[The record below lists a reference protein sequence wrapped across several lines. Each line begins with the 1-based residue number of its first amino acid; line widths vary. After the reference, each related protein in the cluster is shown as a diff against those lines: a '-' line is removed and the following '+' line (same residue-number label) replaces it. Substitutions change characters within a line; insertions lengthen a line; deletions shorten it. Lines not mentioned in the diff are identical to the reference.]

1 MVNKISW
8 RSRAASA
15 ARDTL
20 RRIDETRQLATL
32 GVTVG
37 ARTGLAYR
45 GSLAGARAALEQR
58 LRGGL
63 GLGSILRVHGAS
75 QPDAPA
81 LSDDRHRLTYSE
93 VDARVDRIAGELSAR
108 GIGRGAPIVIVLHN
122 RIEVIEMQAV
132 ATRLGGA
139 AVSASW
145 RSTPD
150 ELAYVID
157 HSGARALVIEASLA
171 EPILAA
177 GDRFARVRGN
187 IITVGGEVPGATSY
201 DDVAEH
207 GTARASTES
216 AEEGAVVI
224 YTSGTT
230 GKPKGAVRTFGRDA
244 HLAYMHVLAEL
255 PVRADDRHLAVCP
268 LYHSTAFAFATIT
281 LLLGGSVHVEAKFDP
296 ERTLA
301 TLARER
307 INTTAM
313 VPTMLHRILQLPPEV
328 RAAHD
333 TRSLRAILSG
343 GAPLS
348 GTLAR
353 EVCEELGHVLYNF
366 YGATETGINT
376 IATPDELLRAP
387 GTIGHAVGGNEI
399 RLLDDQGQEVADGA
413 TGELFVRD
421 SMLVRYHGDDH
432 ATRPAMKDG
441 FFPGGDLA
449 HRDRHGLFHID
460 GRKRDM
466 LISGGVNVY
475 PAEIEEVLATHP
487 AVLEVAIVGAADAD
501 LGERVKAFVSLRPGA
516 EASAAELVAYARAR
530 LSGPKIPREIV
541 FLSELP
547 KNPTGKI
554 LKRELRTM

>member
-1 MVNKISW
+1 MQGRFEKLSELGQL
-8 RSRAASA
+8 SA
-15 ARDTL
+15 
-20 RRIDETRQLATL
+20 L
-32 GVTVG
+32 GVRVG

-45 GSLAGARAALEQR
+45 ANAKGLGAVIEQR

-63 GLGSILRVHGAS
+63 GLASVFRIHGAS
-75 QPDAPA
+75 QPDALA
-81 LSDDRHRLTYSE
+81 LSDERQRLTYGE
-93 VDARVDRIAGELSAR
+93 VDARVDRLAGELSKR
-108 GIGRGAPIVIVLHN
+108 GIGKGAPVVIVLHN
-122 RIEVIEMQAV
+122 RLEVIEMQAV

-145 RSTPD
+145 RSTVE
-150 ELAYVID
+150 ELAYIVE
-157 HSGARALVIEASLA
+157 HSGARAMVIEADLVG
-171 EPILAA
+171 PVLAA
-177 GDRFARVRGN
+177 RDRFARLGDNLIAVAGAPGG
-187 IITVGGEVPGATSY
+187 TVSY
-201 DDVAEH
+201 DELAKH
-207 GTARASTES
+207 GTPRPIRDG

-244 HLAYMHVLAEL
+244 HLAYMHILAEL

-281 LLLGGSVHVEAKFDP
+281 LLLGGSVHVEMKFDA
-296 ERTLA
+296 ERALA
-301 TLARER
+301 VIARER
-307 INTTAM
+307 ITTTAM
-313 VPTMLHRILQLPPEV
+313 VPTMLHRILQLPEPV
-328 RAAHD
+328 RARYD
-333 TRSLRAILSG
+333 VRSLRAILSG

-376 IATPDELLRAP
+376 IATPDELLRSP
-387 GTIGHAVGGNEI
+387 GTIGHAVGGNDI
-399 RLLDDQGQEVADGA
+399 RILDDDGRLVPEGT
-413 TGELFVRD
+413 TGELFVKN
-421 SMLVRYHGDDH
+421 SMLVRYHGDDD
-432 ATRPAMKDG
+432 ATRASMRDG
-441 FFPGGDLA
+441 YFSVGDLA
-449 HRDRHGLFHID
+449 HRDVHGLFHID

-487 AVLEVAIVGAADAD
+487 AVLEIAIVGAPDPD
-501 LGERVKAFVSLRPGA
+501 LGEKVKAFVALRDGMTTSP
-516 EASAAELVAYARAR
+516 EELVGFARSK

-541 FLSELP
+541 FLPELP

-554 LKRELRTM
+554 LKRELRLL